1 MATENFSLTLPDN
14 FVRREPR
21 KSVDGLSATDD
32 TEVSHSPEGSL
43 TSGTGVYCVRLHR
56 CHYDDSAVSKYEI
69 HQAENLDYN
78 RETLSQIFLPGS
90 GMAARLLAVCREEGR
105 LQAIIL
111 SKFCEEGDNT
121 RDGLELADYSNQVLE
136 IGRASCRE
144 RV

>member
-1 MATENFSLTLPDN
+1 M
-14 FVRREPR
+14 
-21 KSVDGLSATDD
+21 
-32 TEVSHSPEGSL
+32 
-43 TSGTGVYCVRLHR
+43 YLHR
-56 CHYDDSAVSKYEI
+56 CRYDDSAVSKYEI

-121 RDGLELADYSNQVLE
+121 RDGLELADYSNQVLVWAPDSKY
-136 IGRASCRE
+136 RAPHSWKLLFGPPPPTQMFW
-144 RV
+144 